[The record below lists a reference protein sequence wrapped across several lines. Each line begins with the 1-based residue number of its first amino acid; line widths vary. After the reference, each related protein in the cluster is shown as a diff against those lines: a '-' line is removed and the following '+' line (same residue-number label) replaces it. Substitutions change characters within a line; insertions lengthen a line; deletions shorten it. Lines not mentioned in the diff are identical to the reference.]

1 MNEIKVSV
9 SYEKPTTSKFDALM
23 AEYEV
28 AKKVAEETVS
38 YYKPLADAAE
48 NAKFDA
54 IMEQLETIKEYA
66 VRISQITGKA
76 VWITAYISSSLTNY
90 VSEKFSVIYRPNQ
103 TVNKWEIRS
112 EHREFNKNHIAYY
125 TEYGHNFIG
134 EWDKWKVYQK
144 LEENACN
151 QLEQA
156 IKKQKDKAQ
165 HQINRLNN
173 ITK

>member
-9 SYEKPTTSKFDALM
+9 SYEKPTTNKFDALM

-28 AKKVAEETVS
+28 AKKMAEETVS

-54 IMEQLETIKEYA
+54 IMEQLATIKEYA
-66 VRISQITGKA
+66 VKISQITEKA
-76 VWITAYISSSLTNY
+76 VWITAYISSSLTDY
-90 VSEKFSVIYRPNQ
+90 VSEKFLVIYRPNQ

-112 EHREFNKNHIAYY
+112 EYREFNKNQISYY
-125 TEYGHNFIG
+125 TEHGHNFIG
-134 EWDKWKVYQK
+134 EWDKWRVYQK
-144 LEENACN
+144 LEENACY

-156 IKKQKDKAQ
+156 IKKQKAKAQ